1 MSCYFEKENTVSSVT
16 RVEVNEIPKGQT
28 YRARFISAGP
38 VGYKDGVYFL
48 EQSALDSFAY
58 TLKGCPVVIGH
69 QDIVDRKDMEEKAVG
84 YVSSVDRC
92 EVSGD
97 WFADFVIFD
106 EKAMNKIADGAV
118 PFVSCAYKA
127 DLSEEDLMINNVKYK
142 KRIIGGE
149 MLHLALVKNPRYNG
163 TEIWMNSADEYFVGE
178 GVLYNQKD
186 NIMFG
191 FKKTKVELDKD
202 TLVNTVSG
210 EMTIEELVNALDE
223 AKATIAEQEAK
234 IKDLEAEKATAAQP
248 ADEPVVETPAATEAA
263 AEVQPSVEVKPVEA
277 PEGTDAELKAELN
290 NALTEEVKIEV
301 VSVPNVQ
308 ITNK

>member
-1 MSCYFEKENTVSSVT
+1 MGCYFEKENTVSSVQ
-16 RVEVNEIPKGQT
+16 RVEEHEIPKGQT
-28 YRARFISAGP
+28 YRAKFITAGP

-48 EQSALDSFAY
+48 EQSALDDFAY
-58 TLKGCPVVIGH
+58 SLKGCPVVIGH
-69 QDIVDRKDMEEKAVG
+69 QDIEDRKDMEEKAVG

-97 WFADFVIFD
+97 WYADFVIFD
-106 EKAMNKIADGAV
+106 EKAMNKIANGDV

-127 DLSEEDLMINNVKYK
+127 DLSEENLMINNVKYK
-142 KRIIGGE
+142 KRIVGGE

-163 TEIWMNSADEYFVGE
+163 TEIWRNSTDEYFVGE

-210 EMTIEELVNALDE
+210 EMTIEELVNALEE
-223 AKATIAEQEAK
+223 AKNTIAEQEAK
-234 IKDLEAEKATAAQP
+234 IKDLEAEKEAAAKP
-248 ADEPVVETPAATEAA
+248 ADEPVVENPEGTEAA
-263 AEVQPSVEVKPVEA
+263 AEAQPTVEVKPVEE
-277 PEGTDAELKAELN
+277 PEGTDTDLKAELS
-290 NALTEEVKIEV
+290 NALTEEVKASV
-301 VSVPNVQ
+301 VNVPNVR
-308 ITNK
+308 I

>member
-1 MSCYFEKENTVSSVT
+1 MSCYFEKENTVGSVI
-16 RVEVNEIPKGQT
+16 RIEENNIPKGQT
-28 YRARFISAGP
+28 YRAKFITAGP

-48 EQSALDSFAY
+48 EQSALDGFAY
-58 TLKGCPVVIGH
+58 SLKGCPVVIGH
-69 QDIVDRKDMEEKAVG
+69 QDITDRKDMEEKAVG

-92 EVSGD
+92 EMSGD
-97 WFADFVIFD
+97 WYADFVIFD
-106 EKAMNKIADGAV
+106 EKAMNKIANGDV

-142 KRIIGGE
+142 KRIVGGE

-210 EMTIEELVNALDE
+210 EMTIEELVNALE
-223 AKATIAEQEAK
+223 AANNTIAEQEAK
-234 IKDLEAEKATAAQP
+234 IKDLEAEKDAAAKP
-248 ADEPVVETPAATEAA
+248 ADEVVVENPAATEAA

-277 PEGTDAELKAELN
+277 PEGTDAELKADLN
-290 NALTEEVKIEV
+290 NSLTEEVKVEV
-301 VSVPNVQ
+301 VNVPNVK

>member
-16 RVEVNEIPKGQT
+16 RVDVTEIPKGQT

-48 EQSALDSFAY
+48 EQSALDGFAY

-92 EVSGD
+92 EISGD

-106 EKAMNKIADGAV
+106 EKAINKINDGDV

-142 KRIIGGE
+142 KRIVGGE

-210 EMTIEELVNALDE
+210 EMTIEELVNALE
-223 AKATIAEQEAK
+223 AANNTIAEQEAK
-234 IKDLEAEKATAAQP
+234 IKDLEAEKDAAAKP
-248 ADEPVVETPAATEAA
+248 ADVTAPVEGTETEAA

-277 PEGTDAELKAELN
+277 PEGTDADLKAELN
-290 NALTEEVKIEV
+290 NSLTEEVKVEV
-301 VSVPNVQ
+301 VNVPNVQ

>member
-1 MSCYFEKENTVSSVT
+1 MSCYFEKENTVSSVA

-48 EQSALDSFAY
+48 EQSALDDFAY

-92 EVSGD
+92 EMSGD

-106 EKAMNKIADGAV
+106 EKAMNKIADGDV

-127 DLSEEDLMINNVKYK
+127 DLSEQDLMINNVKYK
-142 KRIIGGE
+142 KRIVGGE

-223 AKATIAEQEAK
+223 AKTTIAEQEAK
-234 IKDLEAEKATAAQP
+234 IKDLEAERDAAAKP
-248 ADEPVVETPAATEAA
+248 ADVTEPAEGTVTEAA
-263 AEVQPSVEVKPVEA
+263 ADAQPTVEVKPVEA
-277 PEGTDAELKAELN
+277 PEGTDADLKAELN
-290 NALTEEVKIEV
+290 NALTEEVKVEV
-301 VSVPNVQ
+301 VNVPNVQ

>member
-1 MSCYFEKENTVSSVT
+1 MSYFEKENTVNTVVS
-16 RVEVNEIPKGQT
+16 RIEEDQIPKGQT
-28 YRARFISAGP
+28 YRAKFISAGP

-48 EQSALDSFAY
+48 SQESLDEFAY
-58 TLKGCPVVIGH
+58 TLKSCPVVIGH

-92 EVSGD
+92 EMTGD
-97 WFADFVIFD
+97 WYADFVIFD
-106 EKAMNKIADGAV
+106 ENAMDKIANGDV

-127 DLSEEDLMINNVKYK
+127 DLSEDELVINNVKYK

-163 TEIWMNSADEYFVGE
+163 TDIWMNSADDYLVGE

-191 FKKTKVELDKD
+191 FKKTKVELDKE
-202 TLVNTVSG
+202 TLINTAAG

-223 AKATIAEQEAK
+223 ANAKNAELEQK
-234 IKDLEAEKATAAQP
+234 IKDLEAEKEAAAKP
-248 ADEPVVETPAATEAA
+248 ADEPVVENPAATEAA
-263 AEVQPSVEVKPVEA
+263 AEVQPTVEVKPVEA
-277 PEGTDAELKAELN
+277 PEGTDAELKADLN
-290 NALTEEVKIEV
+290 NALTEDIKVSV
-301 VSVPNVQ
+301 VSVPNV
-308 ITNK
+308 KLKK

>member
-1 MSCYFEKENTVSSVT
+1 MSCFEKENTVNTVVS
-16 RVEVNEIPKGQT
+16 RIEEDQIPKGQT
-28 YRARFISAGP
+28 YRAKFISAGP

-48 EQSALDSFAY
+48 SQESLDEFAY

-69 QDIVDRKDMEEKAVG
+69 QEIVDRKDMEEKAVG

-92 EVSGD
+92 EMTGD
-97 WFADFVIFD
+97 WYADFVIFD
-106 EKAMNKIADGAV
+106 EKAMDKIANGDV

-127 DLSEEDLMINNVKYK
+127 DLSEDELVINNVKYK

-163 TEIWMNSADEYFVGE
+163 TDIWMNSADDYLVGE

-191 FKKTKVELDKD
+191 FKKTKVELDKE
-202 TLVNTVSG
+202 TLINTAAG

-223 AKATIAEQEAK
+223 ANAKNAELEQK
-234 IKDLEAEKATAAQP
+234 IKDLEAEKEAAAKP
-248 ADEPVVETPAATEAA
+248 ADEVAVETPATTEAA

-277 PEGTDAELKAELN
+277 PEGTDTELKADLN
-290 NALTEEVKIEV
+290 NALTEDIKVSV
-301 VSVPNVQ
+301 VSVPNV
-308 ITNK
+308 KLK

>member
-16 RVEVNEIPKGQT
+16 RVEEHEIPKGQT
-28 YRARFISAGP
+28 YRAKFITAGP

-48 EQSALDSFAY
+48 EQSALDNFAY

-69 QDIVDRKDMEEKAVG
+69 QDIEDRKDMEEKAVG
-84 YVSSVDRC
+84 YVSNVDRC
-92 EVSGD
+92 EVTGD

-106 EKAMNKIADGAV
+106 EKAINKINDGDV
-118 PFVSCAYKA
+118 PFVSCAYRA

-142 KRIIGGE
+142 KRIVGGE

-163 TEIWMNSADEYFVGE
+163 TDIWRNSTDEYFVGE

-210 EMTIEELVNALDE
+210 EMTIEELVNALE
-223 AKATIAEQEAK
+223 AANNTIAEQEAK
-234 IKDLEAEKATAAQP
+234 IKDLEAEKATAANP
-248 ADEPVVETPAATEAA
+248 ADETVVEETTVTEAA

-277 PEGTDAELKAELN
+277 PEGTDADLKADLN
-290 NALTEEVKIEV
+290 NALTEEVKVERV
-301 VSVPNVQ
+301 EVPNVQ